1 MGLLGRDEGNPSMGV
16 NLIQIRVEGFVSAVK
31 HLIGVTRT
39 QFIKTRVK
47 ILRWLSS
54 ACKPTYGGEINFFRT
69 WLTNYF
75 KLV

>member
-39 QFIKTRVK
+39 QFIKARVK
-47 ILRWLSS
+47 IPGW
-54 ACKPTYGGEINFFRT
+54 
-69 WLTNYF
+69 
-75 KLV
+75 